1 MIMMMLLPFVL
12 RFPFYAWLS
21 KGWREYIPPTLTC
34 LAFLS
39 MGISCVC
46 LLSKERMKEPSSISL
61 RVHTLVLLEVRCVV
75 AVYSMCVSVLA
86 RRRRRWKRCSLGF
99 AFWEVLFFHLQWC
112 CCSFLSSSLR
122 ESIHLLFFL
131 FPLLSFCPNIILLL
145 RRHVLHFAF
154 ILRPVSLSCWRETE
168 ISVPVSLLFRKRN
181 QKPCIKLKEQQER
194 EKTAWME
201 DTRAVNWYDLYLFVQ
216 LSGVDLVPSLFFSL
230 SFPVTSW
237 QLDFQRKQPEVRAL
251 FSVILYSIRLP
262 FPVSFTILNAR
273 D

>member
-131 FPLLSFCPNIILLL
+131 FPLLSFCPNIILL
-145 RRHVLHFAF
+145 FFSFSCWEDMFF
-154 ILRPVSLSCWRETE
+154 ILPSFYALSLS
-168 ISVPVSLLFRKRN
+168 PVEER
-181 QKPCIKLKEQQER
+181 LKSQF
-194 EKTAWME
+194 
-201 DTRAVNWYDLYLFVQ
+201 LC
-216 LSGVDLVPSLFFSL
+216 LFFSGKEIK
-230 SFPVTSW
+230 SHVSNSKNNKKE
-237 QLDFQRKQPEVRAL
+237 RKQHEWKTPEQSTDMICIYL
-251 FSVILYSIRLP
+251 FNCRE
-262 FPVSFTILNAR
+262 
-273 D
+273 